1 MSTIRDPA
9 YITNAG
15 RTMMTAGGE
24 VTYTKAVLYGQDISY
39 LRDDQVK
46 ALTSIGNP
54 LREVPVGISDKQNT
68 DKGTTVILEAT
79 FQNNNLKTDLPYT
92 AIGFFAEKDNAEK
105 LVVVAVANAG
115 AYLTATNPDGIA
127 TDALDLKVAIT
138 IGDAANVTA
147 VVDPAGSVTPATLN
161 GAISKATH
169 DLTAQINTK
178 ADDAATKKALDTK
191 ANKSDVTASLA
202 TKADS
207 ADVDSKIAGV
217 NKSISDVSDTVKAN
231 KDATDQALATKA
243 DKTDVAKDIDT
254 VNKSISS
261 MSATITA
268 NQKATDTALDTK
280 ADKTTVNQELA
291 TKANSSDVDK
301 KLDEKADKSSVDAK
315 INAIDFSKIKFRK
328 QYLTKSG
335 IPSDKTWNATKNSDG
350 SYTID
355 IYQDDWTAYKVA
367 SLLQAITTKAD
378 QSSLD
383 ATNKTVA
390 TKANSS
396 DVYTKKQVDDAFS
409 SRDATIATKADK
421 ATADAEISKIDFTPY
436 AKTADVNKEI
446 KTVTDL
452 ANTKVDATYSYSK
465 AELDK
470 KLLALSTDTS
480 GKVDANQVATMIEG
494 KADKTDLDNEI
505 KAVTDLANTKANTVD
520 VDSKIKTVTDLANTK
535 ANSADVYTKTETD
548 NQINKFDLSKVK
560 FRKQFLNSDGDKV
573 DKTWS
578 ATKNDDGTYTIDL
591 YNDDWTAAKLFDV
604 ICQLPNKADTSTVN
618 AQIADAKNT
627 IKSNVDNLQSAVNT
641 KASQADFDSLKTL
654 VNNVKGFNVNSF
666 KGGIPTTDI
675 NKITDSG
682 LYGFANQTLTNSPFS
697 GSRWG
702 LLFVLREYDNDANNI
717 DQFITSNGNLYWRNI
732 SLTRSIYPSWKR
744 FANDGDIDAL
754 QSAINTKAN
763 SSDLTALDKKAV
775 KSVGIYPN
783 NLHFESGSFNYWS
796 GEVKAGPDANGYAL
810 IDLTDDTSVRAAADQ
825 LNVMLTGLNH
835 LQGKQTKES
844 ADANALSET
853 GIYYCSSPAKNF
865 PVSHWG
871 TLVTSNG
878 NGARASQLYFPDD
891 NSAVWFRTL
900 DGDWRGWVRLANI
913 GDVNNAESSLTSL
926 INTKANAAQTTANAV
941 SNKVNVTVPL
951 FRRITAANTWNDIL
965 GASNGDTPVLVSI
978 RDEGGANTLGNY
990 SAAVAFGGGDTKGV
1004 LNVAYS
1010 DHTARI
1016 IGGNG
1021 NAPVWHEDIAWK
1033 SDIDRLQSI
1042 INQQNQT
1049 IQSLTTRLTNVE
1061 NEIRYIKA
1069 NYVEGRTFPASQEA
1083 QANSWENENPQR
1095 IAFITK

>member
-24 VTYTKAVLYGQDISY
+24 VTYTKAVLYGQDISG
-39 LRDDQVK
+39 LSDSQIK
-46 ALTSIGNP
+46 ALTSLGNP
-54 LREVPVGISDKQNT
+54 LREVKIGVSDKQSS
-68 DKGTTVILEAT
+68 DSGSTVILEAV
-79 FQNNNLKTDLPYT
+79 FQNSDLKADLEYK
-92 AIGFFAEKDNAEK
+92 AVGFFARKNDVEQ
-105 LVVVAVANAG
+105 LVIVAVANQG
-115 AYLTATNPDGIA
+115 AYLAATNPDGVA
-127 TDALDLKVAIT
+127 TDALDLKIAVK
-138 IGDAANVTA
+138 IGDATSVTA
-147 VVDPAGSVTPATLN
+147 VIDPAGSVTPATLN
-161 GAISKATH
+161 AAINKVTH
-169 DLTAQINTK
+169 DLTAKIDVK
-178 ADDAATKKALDTK
+178 ADQDDTE
-191 ANKSDVTASLA
+191 KS
-202 TKADS
+202 
-207 ADVDSKIAGV
+207 
-217 NKSISDVSDTVKAN
+217 
-231 KDATDQALATKA
+231 LATKA
-243 DKTDVAKDIDT
+243 DKTT
-254 VNKSISS
+254 VES
-261 MSATITA
+261 
-268 NQKATDTALDTK
+268 D
-280 ADKTTVNQELA
+280 LA
-291 TKANSSDVDK
+291 
-301 KLDEKADKSSVDAK
+301 
-315 INAIDFSKIKFRK
+315 
-328 QYLTKSG
+328 
-335 IPSDKTWNATKNSDG
+335 
-350 SYTID
+350 
-355 IYQDDWTAYKVA
+355 
-367 SLLQAITTKAD
+367 TKAD

-383 ATNKTVA
+383 ETNAEVAKKADSEDVTKQLA
-390 TKANSS
+390 TKANAS
-396 DVYTKKQVDDAFS
+396 DVADNVKTLQANID
-409 SRDATIATKADK
+409 TKADK
-421 ATADAEISKIDFTPY
+421 ATVDAEIAKIDFTPY
-436 AKTADVNKEI
+436 AKSADVANKLQNYTT
-446 KTVTDL
+446 TVDL
-452 ANTKVDATYSYSK
+452 NKLLAGKEDAGTSYSK

-480 GKVDANQVATMIEG
+480 GKVGADQVAQMIAG
-494 KADKTDLDNEI
+494 KADKTY
-505 KAVTDLANTKANTVD
+505 V
-520 VDSKIKTVTDLANTK
+520 
-535 ANSADVYTKTETD
+535 D
-548 NQINKFDLSKVK
+548 NQIATIDFGKIK
-560 FRKQFLNSDGDKV
+560 FRKQYVNSDGQTA

-578 ATKNDDGTYTIDL
+578 ATKNKDGTYTIDL
-591 YNDDWTAAKLFDV
+591 WQDDWTASKLSGV
-604 ICQLPNKADTSTVN
+604 LAQLPNKADTSTVN

-654 VNNVKGFNVNSF
+654 VNNVKGFNVDSF

-697 GSRWG
+697 GNRWG
-702 LLFVLREYDNDANNI
+702 LLFVLREYNNDANNI

-732 SLTRSIYPSWKR
+732 SLTNSIYPSWKR
-744 FANDGDIDAL
+744 FANDGDINSL

-783 NLHFESGSFNYWS
+783 NLHFDSGGFNYWS
-796 GEVKAGPDANGYAL
+796 GEVKASPDANGYAL

-835 LQGKQTKES
+835 LQGKQTKDS

-853 GIYYCSSPAKNF
+853 GVYYCSSPAKNF
-865 PVSHWG
+865 PVSQWG

-913 GDVNNAESSLTSL
+913 GDVYNAESSLTSL
-926 INTKANAAQTTANAV
+926 INTKANAV

-951 FRRITAANTWNDIL
+951 FRRITAGANWNDIL
-965 GASNGDTPVLVSI
+965 GTNNGTGVLVSI

-1033 SDIDRLQSI
+1033 SDISNLQNI

-1049 IQSLTTRLTNVE
+1049 IQSLTTRLNNAE

-1083 QANSWENENPQR
+1083 QANSWENANPQR